1 MYRSSVCICR
11 ECSMG
16 FLFTSCRIQ
25 SQMVF
30 LNSLTYLVLC
40 ACARVCVSVSAVYV
54 SCTYFTVSLYRHSN
68 SSSVHHIHEL
78 GWQILHHH
86 LFLHQ
91 RHHRCRHSPPKFL
104 LLHQGCRRKIRAQFQ
119 LPLPAQC
126 LLCSNKHLPV
136 LALSPATAPQ
146 TVKTCWLINLGHRQA
161 TCHPAQQC
169 LKTRRRSSR
178 RLFG

>member
-1 MYRSSVCICR
+1 MIWLLLTSTRLQTTASQG
-11 ECSMG
+11 SMK
-16 FLFTSCRIQ
+16 SCNILL
-25 SQMVF
+25 
-30 LNSLTYLVLC
+30 LNHKDLVL
-40 ACARVCVSVSAVYV
+40 
-54 SCTYFTVSLYRHSN
+54 RHSN
-68 SSSVHHIHEL
+68 SSSVHHLHEL
-78 GWQILHHH
+78 GWQIMHHH